1 MMNEC
6 RESDSLIVSG
16 KSSNKICDSKHMAE
30 KMERRRLAKG
40 NLVEQNKGRT
50 LSRETLQSELN
61 RIRQLAEKD
70 RKEQFT
76 SIWHHVYRTD
86 RLREAY
92 FSLKR
97 RGAPGIDGQ
106 TWEEYG
112 KDLET
117 NLKRLSGRLRRGA
130 YRAKPVR
137 RAYIPKLDGRQR
149 PIGVPVLEDKIVQR
163 ALADVLNAIYEVDF
177 LGVSYGFRPGRDT
190 HNALD
195 AVTVALESK
204 KVNWVLDVDIRGF
217 FDAIGHEWMIRFIEH
232 RIRDKRVVRHVRK
245 WLKAGVMEDMHLH
258 RPKEGTPQG
267 GSVSPLLSNIYLHYV
282 FDLWANKWRKK
293 AYGDIIMVRYADDI
307 VLGFQ
312 YEREAKKFLEE
323 LVCRFQRF
331 NLDLNAEKTRLI
343 EFGRF
348 ASQRRRERGKGKP
361 ETFNFLGFTHICGAT
376 RKGRFIVHRQTISGK
391 MRAKLKE
398 LKQTLRRR
406 MHWPVPKVGAWLKS
420 VLVGHYRYYGVP
432 NNWRMLSKFRW
443 SILMLWYKTLLRRSH
458 KRRLN
463 WKRMYRLSKPWLPN
477 PLIFHEYPSRRLRVT
492 T

>member
-1 MMNEC
+1 
-6 RESDSLIVSG
+6 
-16 KSSNKICDSKHMAE
+16 
-30 KMERRRLAKG
+30 
-40 NLVEQNKGRT
+40 
-50 LSRETLQSELN
+50 
-61 RIRQLAEKD
+61 
-70 RKEQFT
+70 
-76 SIWHHVYRTD
+76 
-86 RLREAY
+86 
-92 FSLKR
+92 
-97 RGAPGIDGQ
+97 
-106 TWEEYG
+106 
-112 KDLET
+112 
-117 NLKRLSGRLRRGA
+117 
-130 YRAKPVR
+130 
-137 RAYIPKLDGRQR
+137 
-149 PIGVPVLEDKIVQR
+149 
-163 ALADVLNAIYEVDF
+163 
-177 LGVSYGFRPGRDT
+177 
-190 HNALD
+190 
-195 AVTVALESK
+195 
-204 KVNWVLDVDIRGF
+204 
-217 FDAIGHEWMIRFIEH
+217 
-232 RIRDKRVVRHVRK
+232 
-245 WLKAGVMEDMHLH
+245 MEDMHLH

-331 NLDLNAEKTRLI
+331 NLDLNANKTRLI

-348 ASQRRRERGKGKP
+348 ASQRRRERGKGQP
-361 ETFNFLGFTHICGAT
+361 ESFYFLGFTHICGAT
-376 RKGRFIVHRQTISGK
+376 RKGRFTVLRQTISGK

-398 LKQTLRRR
+398 IKLTLRRR

-477 PLIFHEYPSRRLRVT
+477 PLIFREYPSRRLRVT

>member
-1 MMNEC
+1 MVNEC

-40 NLVEQNKGRT
+40 NRVEQNKGRT

-61 RIRQLAEKD
+61 RIRQAAEKD

-163 ALADVLNAIYEVDF
+163 ALVDVLNAIYEVDF
-177 LGVSYGFRPGRDT
+177 LGVSYGFRPGRDP

-312 YEREAKKFLEE
+312 YEREAKKFLEA
-323 LVCRFQRF
+323 LVGRFQRF
-331 NLDLNAEKTRLI
+331 NLDLNADKTRLI

-376 RKGRFIVHRQTISGK
+376 RKGRFTVLRQTISGK

-398 LKQTLRRR
+398 IKLTLRRR

-477 PLIFHEYPSRRLRVT
+477 PLIFREYPSRRLRVT

>member
-1 MMNEC
+1 MNGL
-6 RESDSLIVSG
+6 D
-16 KSSNKICDSKHMAE
+16 
-30 KMERRRLAKG
+30 
-40 NLVEQNKGRT
+40 
-50 LSRETLQSELN
+50 
-61 RIRQLAEKD
+61 RIRRVAKRDKTL
-70 RKEQFT
+70 RFT
-76 SIWHHVYRTD
+76 NLMHHITVDLLRDGYNALKRNAASGVDDMTWHEYCEHLED
-86 RLREAY
+86 RL
-92 FSLKR
+92 
-97 RGAPGIDGQ
+97 P
-106 TWEEYG
+106 
-112 KDLET
+112 DLHD
-117 NLKRLSGRLRRGA
+117 RVQSGR
-130 YRAKPVR
+130 YRAKPSK
-137 RAYIPKLDGRQR
+137 RAWLPKPDGRRR
-149 PIGVPVLEDKIVQR
+149 PIGIAALEDKIVQQAVVWVMER
-163 ALADVLNAIYEVDF
+163 IYEEDF
-177 LGVSYGFRPGRDT
+177 LGFSYGFRPERSP

-217 FDAIGHEWMIRFIEH
+217 FDAIGHEWMVRLVEH

-293 AYGDIIMVRYADDI
+293 AYGDIVMVRYADDI

-312 YEREAKKFLEE
+312 YEWEAKKFLEE
-323 LVCRFQRF
+323 LRGRFLKF
-331 NLDLNAEKTRLI
+331 NLYLNAEKTRLI

-361 ETFNFLGFTHICGAT
+361 DTFNFLGFTHICGTT
-376 RKGRFIVHRQTISGK
+376 RKGRFTVLRQTISGK

-398 LKQTLRRR
+398 VKQTLRRR